1 MQGTRQARRVPLKS
15 KERFTKNVVKLCV
28 FDLDGTLLNTLGNI
42 AGHMNRTLEEFSL
55 APYALE
61 EYRYFV
67 GNGAR
72 VLTERAL
79 AGRGDFDQD
88 FFDRFYARFSAHY
101 AAAPEAG
108 VTVYE
113 GILPLLDALHA
124 RGVRTAVCT
133 NKPQAAAEGSIAEF
147 FPAEAFSDILG
158 GREGVPL
165 KPAPDAVLSLLGKY
179 GVDKSE
185 TRFIGDSD
193 VDMLTANAVGV
204 RGMGALWG
212 FRTAEELSAAG
223 AHALL
228 STPTDLLS
236 YLDE

>member
-1 MQGTRQARRVPLKS
+1 M
-15 KERFTKNVVKLCV
+15 VKLCV

-42 AGHMNRTLEEFSL
+42 AGHMNRTLAEFSL
-55 APYALE
+55 APYTLE

-72 VLTERAL
+72 NLTERAL
-79 AGRGDFDQD
+79 AGRADFDAD
-88 FFDRFYARFSAHY
+88 FFDRFYARFSAYY

-113 GILPLLDALHA
+113 GIATLLDGLHA

-133 NKPQAAAEGSIAEF
+133 NKPQLAAEGSIAKF
-147 FPAEAFSDILG
+147 FPAGMFCDVLG

-165 KPAPDAVLSLLGKY
+165 KPAPDAVLSLLEKY
-179 GVDKSE
+179 GVEKSE
-185 TRFIGDSD
+185 TLFIGDSD
-193 VDMLTANAVGV
+193 VDMLTACAVGV

-212 FRTAEELSAAG
+212 FRTAEELKAAG

-228 STPTDLLS
+228 ATPTELLD
-236 YLDE
+236 YLD